1 MSDVGATPSVLV
13 TDEALARLR
22 DAARGFPEPIAG
34 IQLSL
39 VGRGPEGFTHRLT
52 LVDEGEEPEQ
62 DLALPLADGLT
73 LFVEAG
79 NLDYLDGVTV
89 HFDPADSRAN
99 GFVFHNPNPL
109 WHDELAVRLQGLI
122 DQSINPGIAAH
133 GGYVTLLDFRDRVA
147 YIEMGG
153 GCQGCGLAAMTLT
166 QGIEAAVREA
176 IPEIER
182 IVDTT
187 NHADGENPYYAPQ
200 KK

>member
-1 MSDVGATPSVLV
+1 MGDGSAAPGVLV

-22 DAARGFPEPIAG
+22 DAAMGFPDPIAG

-39 VGRGPEGFTHRLT
+39 AGRGPEGFTHRLT
-52 LVDEGEEPEQ
+52 LVDKGEEPPH
-62 DLALPLADGLT
+62 DLALPLAGGLT
-73 LFVEAG
+73 LFVEAE

-89 HFDPADSRAN
+89 HFDPADPRAN
-99 GFVFHNPNPL
+99 GFVFDNPNPL
-109 WHDELAVRLQGLI
+109 WHDELAMNLQDLI
-122 DQSINPGIAAH
+122 DRSINPGIAAH

-166 QGIEAAVREA
+166 QGIEAAVREVL
-176 IPEIER
+176 PEIER